1 MEFDLVAIF
10 EKMSAFALVIV
21 AALLAMAVA
30 SVSVVL
36 ERLWSFRRYHLQSL
50 ELAKRI
56 EPLIQRGAWG
66 EVSKAAAQTRPTPFS
81 RMVIGVA
88 NVHADAG
95 RGAPAHLAERVQN
108 EAARRLE
115 NAEADLRRGMGV
127 LASVGSVAPFVG
139 LLGTVIG
146 IINAFEGI
154 AADNASGIGSVAAG
168 IAEALVVTAIGL
180 AVAIPA
186 VLLFNY
192 LNGRVDAMMLVLKTA
207 AGEMTDAMTL
217 ATHGDPI
224 REEAPSRV
232 PPILAPLKAAVE
244 NQLCG

>member
-1 MEFDLVAIF
+1 MEFNLVEIF
-10 EKMSAFALVIV
+10 QKMSAFAMLIV
-21 AALLAMAVA
+21 GALLVMAVA

-36 ERLWSFRRYHLQSL
+36 ERIWSFRRYQARSQ
-50 ELAKRI
+50 ELAGRI
-56 EPLIQRGAWG
+56 ETLLRRGAWS
-66 EVSKAAAQTRPTPFS
+66 EVSEAASRARQSPFS
-81 RMVIGVA
+81 RLVSGVA
-88 NVHADAG
+88 RVCAESS
-95 RGAPAHLAERVQN
+95 REAPEHLTERVRN

-115 NAEADLRRGMGV
+115 NGEADLRRGMGI

-154 AADNASGIGSVAAG
+154 AAENASGIGSVAAG

-192 LNGRVDAMMLVLKTA
+192 LNGRVEAMMLVLKTA

-217 ATHGDPI
+217 GSTGRSA
-224 REEAPSRV
+224 REAAPSRV
-232 PPILAPLKAAVE
+232 PPPILAPISAAVE
-244 NQLCG
+244 NSPC

>member
-1 MEFDLVAIF
+1 MEFNLVEIF
-10 EKMSAFALVIV
+10 EKMSAFALLIV
-21 AALLAMAVA
+21 GALLAMAVA

-36 ERLWSFRRYHLQSL
+36 ERLWSFRRYQARSL
-50 ELAKRI
+50 ELAGRI
-56 EPLIQRGAWG
+56 EPLIRRGAWS
-66 EVSKAAAQTRPTPFS
+66 EVSEAAARTPQSPFG
-81 RMVIGVA
+81 RMVAGVA
-88 NVHADAG
+88 KVCADAG
-95 RGAPAHLAERVQN
+95 REAPEHLAERVRN

-115 NAEADLRRGMGV
+115 NGEADLRRGMGI

-154 AADNASGIGSVAAG
+154 AAENASGIGSVAAG
-168 IAEALVVTAIGL
+168 IAEALVVTAVGL
-180 AVAIPA
+180 SVAIPA

-217 ATHGDPI
+217 GGHGRSV
-224 REEAPSRV
+224 REEVSSRV
-232 PPILAPLKAAVE
+232 PPILAPINATLDTPT
-244 NQLCG
+244 C